1 MATILNINRE
11 VEKIIIP
18 GEEGQED
25 TILEVFT
32 DDKSTEQTL
41 HQVGNAMDRFAVLQ
55 SKLDKAQN
63 EEAIKEQQDA
73 MVRLFKR
80 TISAIVGTDGW
91 NKILEYIGDGKPAD
105 PANNI
110 LNLGEIFAALVT
122 WLYERCTS
130 KQLRNAGIKFER
142 EMPKVK
148 KTARKKAH
156 K

>member
-11 VEKIIIP
+11 VEKIIIH

-32 DDKSTEQTL
+32 DDKSIEQTL
-41 HQVGNAMDRFAVLQ
+41 HQVGSAMDRFAVLQ

-130 KQLRNAGIKFER
+130 KQLRNAGVKFER

>member
-32 DDKSTEQTL
+32 DDKSIEQTL

-55 SKLDKAQN
+55 SKLDKAQD
-63 EEAIKEQQDA
+63 EEAIKEQQEA

-91 NKILEYIGDGKPAD
+91 NKVLEYIGDGKPAD

-148 KTARKKAH
+148 KTARKKTR

>member
-11 VEKIIIP
+11 VEKIVIP
-18 GEEGQED
+18 GDEGEGD

-32 DDKSTEQTL
+32 DDKSIEQTL
-41 HQVGNAMDRFAVLQ
+41 HQVGNAMDRFAALQ
-55 SKLDKAQN
+55 SKLDKAED
-63 EEAIKEQQDA
+63 EEAIKEQQEA

-80 TISAIVGTDGW
+80 TISSIVGTDGW
-91 NKILEYIGDGKPAD
+91 NKVLEYIGDGKPAD
-105 PANNI
+105 PMNNI

-130 KQLRNAGIKFER
+130 KQLRNAGIEFKR
-142 EMPKVK
+142 EMPKAK
-148 KTARKKAH
+148 KAARKKAR

>member
-18 GEEGQED
+18 GEEGQEN

-32 DDKSTEQTL
+32 DDKSIEQTL

-110 LNLGEIFAALVT
+110 LNLGEIFAVLVT

>member
-18 GEEGQED
+18 GEEGQEN

-32 DDKSTEQTL
+32 DDKSIEQPL